1 MESLAL
7 AVIIIT
13 SPAMYGGPVAL
24 ALTFWRANQISK
36 VRLIFIIAL
45 SGLSFLSGS
54 FLLIENISRGATII
68 GLIGLISS
76 IAAIYRLRQLN

>member
-24 ALTFWRANQISK
+24 ALTFWRTNQISK
-36 VRLIFIIAL
+36 VRLIFIIVL

-76 IAAIYRLRQLN
+76 IAALYRLKQLK